1 MKNRHA
7 AIVALAICLC
17 LLSCGTPVPPDKIE
31 YVGEWTGQGMYL
43 LILQDGSVEYRRL
56 KGGGTREVTGPIQA
70 FEGDDFKVGIS
81 FISTTFHVSRRPYLE
96 GGVWKMVVDGV
107 ELTKSG

>member
-1 MKNRHA
+1 MKNRSA
-7 AIVALAICLC
+7 AIVALASCLC
-17 LLSCGTPVPPDKIE
+17 LLACGTPVPSDKID
-31 YVGEWTGQGMYL
+31 YVGEWRGQGMYL

-56 KGGGTREVTGPIQA
+56 KGGATTEVTGPLQA

-81 FISTTFHVSRRPYLE
+81 FISTTFVVSKPPYLD